1 MIYDDN
7 DDDNDDNVIL
17 ESFNINKWKCEII
30 ITSSSCVS
38 FVLQLPTSTIICVTL
53 SGESS
58 YTELVLGTFYKH
70 E

>member
-1 MIYDDN
+1 MIYDGN
-7 DDDNDDNVIL
+7 GDDNDDNVIL

-30 ITSSSCVS
+30 MTSSSCVS

-53 SGESS
+53 SGDSS
-58 YTELVLGTFYKH
+58 YTELVLGTKH